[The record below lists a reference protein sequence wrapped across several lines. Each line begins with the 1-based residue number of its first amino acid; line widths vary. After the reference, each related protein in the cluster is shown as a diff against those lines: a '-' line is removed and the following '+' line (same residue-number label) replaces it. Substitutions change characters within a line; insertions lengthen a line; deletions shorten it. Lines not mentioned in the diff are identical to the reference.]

1 MGSEILNRRQFGST
15 PLMTPPVAVGCAPI
29 GNMVDTFLYAVTEE
43 EAVSTIKAAMEGPI
57 DYIDTAALYGNGE
70 SERRVGL
77 ALKELGGLPEGA
89 ILQTKQGRN
98 PENDDYSGDTVKR
111 RMERSL
117 KLLGVDRLDIVYLH
131 DAEWTTFEEAMAPGG
146 PVPVLQ
152 ELREQGVVDYLG
164 VASGP
169 NEVELQYIETGLFDA
184 VITHNRFTLLTRNA
198 DPVIDAA
205 HERGMAVLNAAPY
218 GSGILARGPETYPR
232 YAYQQASDEMI
243 ARTNELRAIGDQ
255 HGVSLPA
262 MALQYS
268 LLDPR
273 IDVTIVGMSRPERL
287 QQTIDLASVDIPP
300 AVWDEINALPPLD
313 QGDPEVNRYK

>member
-1 MGSEILNRRQFGST
+1 MV
-15 PLMTPPVAVGCAPI
+15 PPIAVGCAPM
-29 GNMVDTFLYAVTEE
+29 GNMVDTFLYAVSEE
-43 EAVSTIKAAMEGPI
+43 EAVATIKAAMDSPI

-89 ILQTKQGRN
+89 VLQTKQGRD
-98 PENDDYSGDTVKR
+98 PENDDYSGETVKR

-117 KLLGVDRLDIVYLH
+117 KLLGVDRVDIVYLH
-131 DAEWTTFEEAMAPGG
+131 DAEWTTFEEAMAPDG

-152 ELREQGVVDYLG
+152 AFKEQGVVDYLG

-198 DPVIDAA
+198 DPVIDTA

-218 GSGILARGPETYPR
+218 GSGILARGPESYPR
-232 YAYQQASDEMI
+232 YAYQQASEEMI
-243 ARTNELRAIGDQ
+243 ARVNELRAICDRY
-255 HGVSLPA
+255 GVALA
-262 MALQYS
+262 AAALQYS

-300 AVWDEINALPPLD
+300 VLWEEVNALPPLD